1 MSTTTATAG
10 EQLDA
15 IMRDLDS
22 TSAAWVAA
30 GYPFDGPV
38 ADAREA
44 VFARLKEWN
53 RMMDARQ
60 KGSPPAA

>member
-1 MSTTTATAG
+1 MTTAARPASAG

-15 IMRDLDS
+15 IMRDLDD

-30 GYPFDGPV
+30 GYGYDTPEYE
-38 ADAREA
+38 AREG

-53 RMMDARQ
+53 RCHA
-60 KGSPPAA
+60 

>member
-1 MSTTTATAG
+1 MTTTTAPTRTQTAG

-15 IMRDLDS
+15 IMCDLDR

-44 VFARLKEWN
+44 AFARLAEWN
-53 RMMDARQ
+53 LRHAH
-60 KGSPPAA
+60 